1 MPTQPV
7 RSVQRAAQVLKV
19 LAVTPER
26 DLSLSEI
33 ARAVGIHRSSCQ
45 AVLLALCAEE
55 LAVRREPGPHYR
67 LGPQLLGLGRAAGS
81 AVTLTDVLDAAL
93 LRLRDEFQASA
104 LAGTPHGD
112 AVVITAAR
120 GVPHPYG
127 LTVRAG
133 SAVPLRAPA
142 GPIYV
147 AWADDA
153 TRGQWLDRADPALT
167 PARRRELT
175 AALSAVRA
183 RGWSA
188 TLTSRGDADAT
199 RSAREVTDTELAL
212 GRLQVIGISAP
223 VWSPGATLAS
233 SLALTGLPGDFSG
246 AELRQAAGRLVEVAA
261 EVTSLTGG
269 IPPDPPGATRRPP
282 GAAGAR
288 SAADDAQAAERRRNS
303 QVAPAQ
309 DTARIPSP

>member
-7 RSVQRAAQVLKV
+7 RSVQRAAQILKV
-19 LAVTPER
+19 LAARPER

-55 LAVRREPGPHYR
+55 LAVRREPGPLYR
-67 LGPQLLGLGRAAGS
+67 LGPQLLGLGRAAGG

-112 AVVITAAR
+112 AVIITAAR

-133 SAVPLRAPA
+133 SVVPLRAPA
-142 GPIYV
+142 GPIYL
-147 AWADDA
+147 AWADDDA
-153 TRGQWLDRADPALT
+153 RDQWLDRADPVLA

-175 AALSAVRA
+175 DALRDVRA

-188 TLTSRGDADAT
+188 TITVRGDVGA
-199 RSAREVTDTELAL
+199 ARASHEVTDAELAA
-212 GRLQVIGISAP
+212 GPLQVIGISVP
-223 VWSPGATLAS
+223 VWDAGAALAS
-233 SLALTGLPGDFSG
+233 SLALTGLPGDLSG
-246 AELRQAAGRLVEVAA
+246 SELRQVAGRLVEVAA

-269 IPPDPPGATRRPP
+269 APPGPA
-282 GAAGAR
+282 AAGTTR
-288 SAADDAQAAERRRNS
+288 GLCGGADA
-303 QVAPAQ
+303 
-309 DTARIPSP
+309 

>member
-19 LAVTPER
+19 LAAMPER

-112 AVVITAAR
+112 AVIITAAR
-120 GVPHPYG
+120 AVPHPYG

-133 SAVPLRAPA
+133 SVAPLRAPA

-147 AWADDA
+147 AWADDDA
-153 TRGQWLDRADPALT
+153 QQQWLDRADPALEA
-167 PARRRELT
+167 ARRRELT
-175 AALSAVRA
+175 DTLRDVRA

-188 TLTSRGDADAT
+188 TVTAHGDVDAT
-199 RSAREVTDTELAL
+199 RASHEITDAELTA
-212 GRLQVIGISAP
+212 GRLQIIGISAP
-223 VWSPGATLAS
+223 VWDAGAALAS
-233 SLALTGLPGDFSG
+233 SLALTGLPGDLSG
-246 AELRQAAGRLVEVAA
+246 SELRQVAGRLVEAAA

-269 IPPDPPGATRRPP
+269 VPPGSPGSPGPPGAGTTRGPS
-282 GAAGAR
+282 GGL
-288 SAADDAQAAERRRNS
+288 DA
-303 QVAPAQ
+303 
-309 DTARIPSP
+309 